1 MKKILLIE
9 DEDSLLDVLSMNLT
23 LEGYKLETA
32 KTGLKAIELIKNSYD
47 LIILDI
53 MLPDINGFDICEL
66 IRKDN
71 QVPILFISAKGT
83 STDRIKGLK
92 IGGNDYLVKPFHL
105 EEFLL
110 RVQILLGRHNK
121 IENQDENSILNF
133 GENCSINFKTF
144 EINSKQGK
152 NTFSK
157 REIDLLRLLTN
168 KPNEVVSREE
178 ILNNIWPENASPN
191 SRTIDNYILNF
202 RKHFELN
209 PKTPQHFISLRGVG
223 YKFVK

>member
-1 MKKILLIE
+1 LKKILLIE
-9 DEDSLLDVLSMNLT
+9 DEESLLDVLSMNLT

-32 KTGLKAIELIKNSYD
+32 STGNDALELIKNTYD

-53 MLPDINGFDICEL
+53 MLPDVNGFDICEMV
-66 IRKDN
+66 RKDS

-92 IGGNDYLVKPFHL
+92 IGGDDYLVKPFHL

-110 RVQILLGRHNK
+110 RVQILIGREEKNANV
-121 IENQDENSILNF
+121 IETSILNF

-144 EINSKQGK
+144 EVNSRLGLV
-152 NTFSK
+152 TFSK
-157 REIDLLRLLTN
+157 REIELLKLFTQ
-168 KPNEVVSREE
+168 KPNEVVSRED

-202 RKHFELN
+202 RKHFEID
-209 PKTPQHFISLRGVG
+209 PKSPKHFISLRGVG